1 MGSSTPFA
9 PCPILVLFCC
19 HQCYPSNGPAPPLQS
34 LPVEVYRSR
43 EELERLSVAE
53 LKRLL
58 EVGGFDTG

>member
-1 MGSSTPFA
+1 MGTPLA
-9 PCPILVLFCC
+9 PCPIVALLSCC
-19 HQCYPSNGPAPPLQS
+19 DNRHSSNGPAPPLQS

-58 EVGGFDTG
+58 EVGGFHV

>member
-1 MGSSTPFA
+1 MFA
-9 PCPILVLFCC
+9 
-19 HQCYPSNGPAPPLQS
+19 APLLPHPLQS

-58 EVGGFDTG
+58 EVRPVHAKCT